1 MLLTEIFLPELMNCD
16 LKGRNK
22 DEIFEE
28 MVDQFCRVT
37 RKDIRTDVLAA
48 LREREARMSTGV
60 QHGIAIPH
68 GKTPV
73 IDGVFGLLGV
83 SRAGVDYDAADGLPV
98 NLIFMVLAPPVKAE
112 AHLTLLQR
120 MAGFL
125 RIPAFYTDILNAADE
140 AAVYAVLKGYERR

>member
-1 MLLTEIFLPELMNCD
+1 MLLTEIFLPELINCN

-37 RKDIRTDVLAA
+37 RKDIRADVLAA

-68 GKTPV
+68 GKTPI

-125 RIPAFYTDILNAADE
+125 RIPAFYTDILNAPDE

>member
-37 RKDIRTDVLAA
+37 RKDIRADVLAA

-140 AAVYAVLKGYERR
+140 AAVYAVLKGYERC

>member
-1 MLLTEIFLPELMNCD
+1 
-16 LKGRNK
+16 
-22 DEIFEE
+22 
-28 MVDQFCRVT
+28 
-37 RKDIRTDVLAA
+37 
-48 LREREARMSTGV
+48 V

-68 GKTPV
+68 GKTPI

-98 NLIFMVLAPPVKAE
+98 NLIFMVLAPPVRAE

-125 RIPAFYTDILNAADE
+125 RIPAFYTDILNAPDE
-140 AAVYAVLKGYERR
+140 AAVYAVLKAYETRTE